1 MMDVLLCGLSASLSS
16 ITGKKIKKVACHFS
30 SALLSGTVHLLSM
43 SQSKLHRFSF
53 AGRP

>member
-16 ITGKKIKKVACHFS
+16 IIGKKVACDFS
-30 SALLSGTVHLLSM
+30 AALLSGTVHLLSM